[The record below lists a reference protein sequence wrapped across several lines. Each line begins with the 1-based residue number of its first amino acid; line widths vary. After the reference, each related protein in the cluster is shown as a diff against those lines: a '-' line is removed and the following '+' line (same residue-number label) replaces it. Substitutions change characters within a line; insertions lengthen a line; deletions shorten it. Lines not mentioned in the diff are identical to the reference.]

1 MQHNTKIGEAFQ
13 SSFWVGA
20 IKVKAKL
27 ELILRRGKVFQRLRN
42 ELRRIREKTRLQR
55 RPCFAFNRWS
65 GFNDDATSTEVHLT
79 EAKHAGVGTADF
91 DLFSSPSA
99 TLHSLI
105 SHSASAD
112 SRSTNSKRQLLLS
125 RKSCKESATKTT
137 GIAVKVFT
145 RRLLSAQ
152 RNLIAQIL
160 CETQ

>member
-1 MQHNTKIGEAFQ
+1 VAGFSKIQ
-13 SSFWVGA
+13 
-20 IKVKAKL
+20 K
-27 ELILRRGKVFQRLRN
+27 RG
-42 ELRRIREKTRLQR
+42 IREKTRLQR
-55 RPCFAFNRWS
+55 ASFAFNRWS
-65 GFNDDATSTEVHLT
+65 GINNDATSAEVHLT

-105 SHSASAD
+105 SHTESAD
-112 SRSTNSKRQLLLS
+112 SRLTNLKRKLLLS
-125 RKSCKESATKTT
+125 QKSCKDLASTAT

-160 CETQ
+160 RETQ